1 MSYVRQI
8 CDQKFFISFVDIESS
23 RENQSR
29 ECWRDEEQTN
39 DNDNLDADTAEKVE
53 ELIQKKRL
61 PQDQT
66 IAIHS
71 PESGTTFW

>member
-1 MSYVRQI
+1 MYLVNAILFSDGETSHEKQLSE
-8 CDQKFFISFVDIESS
+8 CFNEEPPNES
-23 RENQSR
+23 
-29 ECWRDEEQTN
+29 
-39 DNDNLDADTAEKVE
+39 DNLAADTQEKVE

>member
-1 MSYVRQI
+1 M
-8 CDQKFFISFVDIESS
+8 KFLITFVDIESG